1 MKKTLLVLLGTLLG
15 YANLYSGQII
25 KKNNKEYEAIRLNK
39 KPPTGVLFLEG
50 KRKELIGDDKDEKF
64 VYYALLEEY
73 CLNTKDSFCGNYR
86 RDAERFIDLLKYGT
100 YEVVVEVRTCSGS
113 DCKNVTSA
121 YWKIGDYWFK
131 KLPSKEVPHP
141 KGYFCK
147 DSEFP
152 KKLVGDLLSVVGN
165 KIYLRYWSIRK
176 TVEGKGKYGR
186 YNPIVEERPFSEYS
200 TEEYRKFV
208 ENLATSIEFIS
219 KNKTFKK

>member
-1 MKKTLLVLLGTLLG
+1 MKKNLLVLLGILLG

-25 KKNNKEYEAIRLNK
+25 KKNNREYEAIRLNK
-39 KPPTGVLFLEG
+39 KPPVGVLFLEG

-64 VYYALLEEY
+64 VYLALLEEY
-73 CLNTKDSFCGNYR
+73 CSKTKDSSCGNYWNNVEKFR
-86 RDAERFIDLLKYGT
+86 DLLKYGT
-100 YEVVVEVRTCSGS
+100 HEVVVEVRTCGGN
-113 DCKNVTSA
+113 DCKNVTSV

-147 DSEFP
+147 NSEFSE
-152 KKLVGDLLSVVGN
+152 KMVEDLLSVVGN

-176 TVEGKGKYGR
+176 TVSGKGKYER
-186 YNPIVEERPFSEYS
+186 YDPIVEEKPFTEY
-200 TEEYRKFV
+200 TIEGYKKFL
-208 ENLATSIEFIS
+208 ENLAMSIEFIL